1 MPAILEGTMPA
12 TKIMLIRHAEK
23 PDDSHD
29 GVDPKGKPD
38 KHDLIVRGWQRAG
51 ALTQFFANPRDP
63 NGPVRRPAA
72 IFATEPTSGSDSARP
87 LHTVTPLSQFL
98 NVAIDSMIAEGAEPD
113 LVKKAS
119 ASTGV
124 VLIAWHHE
132 KIPAI
137 ANLILGNQS
146 APQKWP
152 GDRFDVVWIFDRAG
166 ATAPWTF
173 SQTPQLLLA
182 GDAKS
187 VIT

>member
-1 MPAILEGTMPA
+1 MPA

-23 PDDSHD
+23 PDDTDD
-29 GVDPKGKPD
+29 GVDEKGKPD

-63 NGPVRRPAA
+63 HGPIQRPAA
-72 IFATEPTSGSDSARP
+72 IFATEPTTGSDSKRP
-87 LHTVTPLSQFL
+87 LHTVTPLGQFL
-98 NVAIDSMIAEGAEPD
+98 AVTIDSAIMEGSEQD
-113 LVKKAS
+113 LVDA
-119 ASTGV
+119 AAAGGGV

-137 ANLILGNQS
+137 ANLLLGNQT

-152 GDRFDVVWIFDRAG
+152 SDRFDVVWIFDRTA
-166 ATAPWTF
+166 ADAPWTF
-173 SQTPQLLLA
+173 SQAPQLLLA
-182 GDAKS
+182 GDSKS